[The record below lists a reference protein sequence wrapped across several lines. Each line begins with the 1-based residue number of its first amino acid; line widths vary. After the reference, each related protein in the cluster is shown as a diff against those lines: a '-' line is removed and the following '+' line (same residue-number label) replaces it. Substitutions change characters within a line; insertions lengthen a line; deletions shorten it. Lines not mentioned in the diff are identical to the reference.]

1 MQGNPIQWF
10 PGHMAKTRRRIRED
24 LKLVDAVVELLDAR
38 IPISSKNPDIQSI
51 LGNKPTLTLLNKSSL
66 ADPVVTEKWIAAI
79 RKENGW
85 AAAIDCSTGEGINK
99 IVPILTSMLSDKIT
113 RWRER
118 GMVGRKIKVMV
129 VGIPNVGKSTFI
141 NKLAGARKAKAEDRP
156 GVTRDTQ
163 WVEVD
168 KKGTGLLLLDTPGVL
183 WPKFED
189 KTIGENLAITGA
201 IRDGVLDLESIAAVL
216 CGRLR
221 AMYPDALCARYGLSE
236 ISTYAD
242 MTDYEL
248 LLEIGRRRGFLLRGG
263 EIDSERT
270 ASVFL
275 DEFRAAKI
283 GRISLEVP
291 YDVPDTAEVDRP
303 GENADDTVDKI
314 ESSDDVNTTDTE
326 NY

>member
-1 MQGNPIQWF
+1 MQSNPIQWF

-38 IPISSKNPDIQSI
+38 IPISSRNPEIKSI
-51 LGNKPTLTLLNKSSL
+51 LGTKPTLTLLNKASH
-66 ADPVVTEKWIAAI
+66 ADPLVTEKWIAAV
-79 RKENGW
+79 RKESGW
-85 AAAIDCSTGEGINK
+85 AAAIDSATGEGFGK
-99 IVPILTSMLSDKIT
+99 IVPILTSMLNDKLS

-163 WVEVD
+163 WVEAK
-168 KKGTGLLLLDTPGVL
+168 KKGMGLLLLDTPGVL
-183 WPKFED
+183 WPKFDD
-189 KTIGENLAITGA
+189 KITGENLAITGA

-221 AMYPDALCARYGLSE
+221 AMYPDALCARYGLRE
-236 ISTYAD
+236 IPACDD

-270 ASVFL
+270 ASVLL
-275 DEFRAAKI
+275 DEFRSAKI
-283 GRISLEVP
+283 GRITLEVP
-291 YDVPDTAEVDRP
+291 CNMPDNDK
-303 GENADDTVDKI
+303 ADETGDSAG
-314 ESSDDVNTTDTE
+314 ESSDDTNTAVDIVTTATE
-326 NY
+326 E

>member
-1 MQGNPIQWF
+1 MKGFHEIMQGNPIQWF

-38 IPISSKNPDIQSI
+38 IPISSKNPDIKSI

-168 KKGTGLLLLDTPGVL
+168 KK
-183 WPKFED
+183 
-189 KTIGENLAITGA
+189 
-201 IRDGVLDLESIAAVL
+201 
-216 CGRLR
+216 
-221 AMYPDALCARYGLSE
+221 
-236 ISTYAD
+236 
-242 MTDYEL
+242 
-248 LLEIGRRRGFLLRGG
+248 
-263 EIDSERT
+263 
-270 ASVFL
+270 
-275 DEFRAAKI
+275 
-283 GRISLEVP
+283 
-291 YDVPDTAEVDRP
+291 
-303 GENADDTVDKI
+303 
-314 ESSDDVNTTDTE
+314 
-326 NY
+326 